1 MTDCC
6 DSMASDGSSPHTSP
20 APSPPEKPK
29 GISRKKKSASQT
41 EVLER
46 AYAVEKYPSEA
57 TRQKLVRDLDLSD
70 KQLQIWFTHRRYK
83 DRRDGIDDE
92 KLTFYAKNKTQD
104 HMLNQECSSKKEEA
118 QRVVEE
124 ESEPDGYLA
133 QVLAEERDDDE
144 LIAENEY
151 TNGMDVASNGGYR
164 DSEKI
169 MPGPKR
175 RGGPRI
181 PKDPNRPPRRPGP
194 KPKFNAMAAAERAAI
209 MAVESQ
215 LCGPLREDGPPLG
228 FEFDPLPPRAFTEL
242 PMTEVPHTAGGSRD
256 GGSENYSERTALQ
269 SKWSKE
275 LELAENKKR
284 KIGWLPIS
292 GSQAQH
298 LSVHKPSRGE
308 NGY

>member
-1 MTDCC
+1 
-6 DSMASDGSSPHTSP
+6 MASDGSSPHTSP

>member
-1 MTDCC
+1 
-6 DSMASDGSSPHTSP
+6 MASDGSSPHTSP

-57 TRQKLVRDLDLSD
+57 TRKLLGRELDLSD

-104 HMLNQECSSKKEEA
+104 HMSTQECRSSKKEEID
-118 QRVVEE
+118 QHMIEE
-124 ESEPDGYLA
+124 DSEPDGYPA
-133 QVLAEERDDDE
+133 RVLAEERDDDE
-144 LIAENEY
+144 LIAEHEH
-151 TNGMDVASNGGYR
+151 TNGMDAANNGGYGEL
-164 DSEKI
+164 EKVK
-169 MPGPKR
+169 PGPKR
-175 RGGPRI
+175 RGGPRV

-194 KPKFNAMAAAERAAI
+194 KPKFNAMAAAERQAI
-209 MAVESQ
+209 IAVESQ

-242 PMTEVPHTAGGSRD
+242 PITEVPHNAGVSRD
-256 GGSENYSERTALQ
+256 GGSESYSERTALQ
-269 SKWSKE
+269 NKWTKE
-275 LELAENKKR
+275 VEITDNKKR
-284 KIGWLPIS
+284 KIGGLQTS
-292 GSQAQH
+292 GSQAQYS
-298 LSVHKPSRGE
+298 SVHKPSRGE